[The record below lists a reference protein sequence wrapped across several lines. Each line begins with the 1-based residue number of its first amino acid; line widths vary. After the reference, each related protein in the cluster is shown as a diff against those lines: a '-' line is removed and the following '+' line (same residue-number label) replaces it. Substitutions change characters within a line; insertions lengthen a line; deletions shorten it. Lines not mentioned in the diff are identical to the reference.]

1 MVNNVA
7 NVHMSDIYIYMYIH
21 IASKLPIYGLIVCHV
36 RQLHFKSHYE
46 FM

>member
-1 MVNNVA
+1 MANNVA
-7 NVHMSDIYIYMYIH
+7 NVHMSDIYIYIY